1 MTPPCI
7 LITTRSVNQTRL
19 LGECLGRLCQ
29 PDTVL
34 ALTGDLGCGKTT
46 LVQGL
51 ARGLDVPADYYIT
64 SPTYTWINEY
74 PGRLPLFHADLYRL
88 STPEEI
94 EDIGLPEL
102 FHAGGTLAVEWA
114 DRIEDLLPDRRLTVS
129 MAIVDDSLRK
139 IRVSAQGDKMVTILD
154 KLNIWIKE
162 QKWV

>member
-7 LITTRSVNQTRL
+7 LITTRSAHQTRL
-19 LGECLGRLCQ
+19 LGERLGRLCRAN
-29 PDTVL
+29 TVL

-88 STPEEI
+88 SAPEEI

-114 DRIEDLLPDRRLTVS
+114 DRIEGLLPDRRLTVS
-129 MAIVDDSLRK
+129 MGIVDDALRK
-139 IRVSAQGDKMVTILD
+139 IRISAQGSEMAAILD
-154 KLNIWIKE
+154 KLSIWIKE

>member
-1 MTPPCI
+1 MTPPRI
-7 LITTRSVNQTRL
+7 LIITRSVNQTRL
-19 LGECLGRLCQ
+19 LGEFLGRLCQ

-51 ARGLDVPADYYIT
+51 ARGLDVPVDYYIT

-74 PGRLPLFHADLYRL
+74 PGRMPLFHADLYRL
-88 STPEEI
+88 TAPEEI

-102 FHAGGTLAVEWA
+102 FYAGGTLAVEWA
-114 DRIEDLLPDRRLTVS
+114 DRIEGLLPDRRLTLS
-129 MAIVDDSLRK
+129 METVENTLRK
-139 IRVSAQGDKMVTILD
+139 IRVSALGDEMLTILD

>member
-1 MTPPCI
+1 MKPSRI
-7 LITTRSVNQTRL
+7 LIITRSVHQTQR
-19 LGECLGRLCQ
+19 LGECLGRLCR

-74 PGRLPLFHADLYRL
+74 PGRMPLFHADLYRL
-88 STPEEI
+88 TAPEEI
-94 EDIGLPEL
+94 EDIGLPEI

-114 DRIEDLLPDRRLTVS
+114 DRIEGLLPDRRLTLS
-129 MAIVDDSLRK
+129 METVEDTLRE
-139 IRVSAQGDKMVTILD
+139 IRVSARSDEMVTILD